1 MNQDPNMNQNQN
13 MMNGQTVMN
22 GMNQGVETV
31 PVQVNPVMDQQ
42 QQPVQMDRDQL
53 TRTQVLNINDVEQT
67 AQQERHNTNIKK
79 LGFFVLAIAVIL
91 ITGGVSYQMLGIG
104 VPEKASPTPTPASTP
119 EPANTPNAI
128 DTTPT
133 GPYCRLEVPQDADGT
148 DKVFTYT
155 LNYEGDVLKGYT
167 KNINITQTEGNAD
180 GVTAVDSFTNEYS
193 AYTSTQFNGYVL
205 GVTPTNNNNLVGVQI
220 DANVDLTTLDQSVLV
235 EPFISN
241 EYIKVEFQLDQP
253 KADVTAYLQG
263 LGYTCV
269 E

>member
-1 MNQDPNMNQNQN
+1 MNQDSNMMNQN
-13 MMNGQTVMN
+13 MVNGQTIMN

-42 QQPVQMDRDQL
+42 QQPVQMDKDQL

-104 VPEKASPTPTPASTP
+104 VPEKATPATTPST
-119 EPANTPNAI
+119 EPTSSPNAI

-133 GPYCRLEVPQDADGT
+133 GPYCRLDIPQDADGT

-155 LNYEGDVLKGYT
+155 LNYEGDLLKGYT
-167 KNINITQTEGNAD
+167 KNINISQTEGNAD
-180 GVTAVDSFTNEYS
+180 GVTTVDNYTSEYS
-193 AYTSTQFNGYVL
+193 SYTSTQFNGYVL

-241 EYIKVEFQLDQP
+241 EYIKVDLQLDQP

>member
-13 MMNGQTVMN
+13 MMNG
-22 GMNQGVETV
+22 MNQGVEAV
-31 PVQVNPVMDQQ
+31 PVQVNPAQMNTVVEGQP
-42 QQPVQMDRDQL
+42 QPVQIDRDQL

-67 AQQERHNTNIKK
+67 AQQEKRNTNIKK
-79 LGFFVLAIAVIL
+79 IGLFILIIAVIL
-91 ITGGVSYQMLGIG
+91 ITGGVSYQLLGIG
-104 VPEKASPTPTPASTP
+104 VPEKETPTPASTP
-119 EPANTPNAI
+119 EPTSTPNAI

-133 GPYCRLEVPQDADGT
+133 GPYCRLEIPQDADGT

-180 GVTAVDSFTNEYS
+180 GVTAVNNFTNEYS

-205 GVTPTNNNNLVGVQI
+205 SVTPSNNNNLSGVQI
-220 DANVDLTTLDQSVLV
+220 EANVDLTVLDQSILV
-235 EPFISN
+235 EPFVSN
-241 EYIKVEFQLDQP
+241 EYIKVDFQLDQP
-253 KADVTAYLQG
+253 KADVVAYLQG

>member
-1 MNQDPNMNQNQN
+1 MNQDPNMMNQN
-13 MMNGQTVMN
+13 MVNGQTIMN

-42 QQPVQMDRDQL
+42 QQPVQMDKDQL

-104 VPEKASPTPTPASTP
+104 VPEKATPATTPST
-119 EPANTPNAI
+119 EPTSSPNAI

-133 GPYCRLEVPQDADGT
+133 GPYCRLDIPQDADGT

-155 LNYEGDVLKGYT
+155 LNYEGDLLKGYT
-167 KNINITQTEGNAD
+167 KNINISQTEGNAD
-180 GVTAVDSFTNEYS
+180 GVTTVDNYTSEYS
-193 AYTSTQFNGYVL
+193 SYTSTQFNGYVL

-241 EYIKVEFQLDQP
+241 DYIKVEFQLDQP

>member
-1 MNQDPNMNQNQN
+1 MNQDPNMMNQSQN
-13 MMNGQTVMN
+13 MVNGQTIMN

-42 QQPVQMDRDQL
+42 QQPVQMDKDQL

-104 VPEKASPTPTPASTP
+104 VPEKATPATTPST
-119 EPANTPNAI
+119 EPTSSPNAI

-133 GPYCRLEVPQDADGT
+133 GPYCRLDIPQDADGT

-155 LNYEGDVLKGYT
+155 
-167 KNINITQTEGNAD
+167 INEF
-180 GVTAVDSFTNEYS
+180 DSFKGNYFNLMPYKIENGKISFIIAFNKDDTNLFFYF
-193 AYTSTQFNGYVL
+193 YNFNLNEGI
-205 GVTPTNNNNLVGVQI
+205 N
-220 DANVDLTTLDQSVLV
+220 
-235 EPFISN
+235 EPKEILFEDMN
-241 EYIKVEFQLDQP
+241 IKNKFLFHFY
-253 KADVTAYLQG
+253 YLFS
-263 LGYTCV
+263 LFNK
-269 E
+269 

>member
-1 MNQDPNMNQNQN
+1 MLFRS
-13 MMNGQTVMN
+13 TIMN

-42 QQPVQMDRDQL
+42 QQPVQMDKDQL

-79 LGFFVLAIAVIL
+79 LGFFVFAIAVIL

-104 VPEKASPTPTPASTP
+104 VPEKATPATTPST
-119 EPANTPNAI
+119 EPTSSPNAI

-133 GPYCRLEVPQDADGT
+133 GPYCRLDIPQDADGT

-155 LNYEGDVLKGYT
+155 LNYEGDLLKGYT
-167 KNINITQTEGNAD
+167 KNINISQTEGNAD
-180 GVTAVDSFTNEYS
+180 GVTTVDNYTSEYS
-193 AYTSTQFNGYVL
+193 SYTSTQFNGYVL

-241 EYIKVEFQLDQP
+241 EYIKVDLQLDQP

>member
-1 MNQDPNMNQNQN
+1 MNQDPNMMNQSQN
-13 MMNGQTVMN
+13 MVNGQTIMN

-42 QQPVQMDRDQL
+42 QQPVQMDKDQL

-79 LGFFVLAIAVIL
+79 LGFFVFAIAVIL

-104 VPEKASPTPTPASTP
+104 VPEKATPATTPST
-119 EPANTPNAI
+119 EPTSSPNAI

-133 GPYCRLEVPQDADGT
+133 GPYCRLDIPQDADGT

-155 LNYEGDVLKGYT
+155 LNYEGDLLKGYT
-167 KNINITQTEGNAD
+167 KNINISQTEGNAD
-180 GVTAVDSFTNEYS
+180 GVTTVDNYTSEYS
-193 AYTSTQFNGYVL
+193 SYTSTQFNGYVL

-241 EYIKVEFQLDQP
+241 EYIKVDLQLDQP

>member
-1 MNQDPNMNQNQN
+1 MNQDPNMMNQN
-13 MMNGQTVMN
+13 MVNGQTIMN

-42 QQPVQMDRDQL
+42 QQPVQMDKDQL

-79 LGFFVLAIAVIL
+79 IGFFVLAIAVIL

-104 VPEKASPTPTPASTP
+104 VPEKATPATTPST
-119 EPANTPNAI
+119 EPTSSPNAI

-133 GPYCRLEVPQDADGT
+133 GPYCRLDIPQDADGT

-155 LNYEGDVLKGYT
+155 LNYEGDLLKGYT
-167 KNINITQTEGNAD
+167 KNINISQTEGNAD
-180 GVTAVDSFTNEYS
+180 GVTTVDNYTSEYS
-193 AYTSTQFNGYVL
+193 SYTSTQFNGYVL

-241 EYIKVEFQLDQP
+241 EYIKVDLQLDQP

>member
-1 MNQDPNMNQNQN
+1 MNQDPNMMNQN
-13 MMNGQTVMN
+13 MVNGQTIMN

-42 QQPVQMDRDQL
+42 QQPVQMDKDQL

-104 VPEKASPTPTPASTP
+104 VPEKATPATTPST
-119 EPANTPNAI
+119 EPTSSPNAI

-133 GPYCRLEVPQDADGT
+133 GPYCRLDIPQDADGT

-155 LNYEGDVLKGYT
+155 LNYEGDLLKGYT
-167 KNINITQTEGNAD
+167 KNINISQTEGNAD
-180 GVTAVDSFTNEYS
+180 GVTTVDNYTSEYS
-193 AYTSTQFNGYVL
+193 SYTSTQFNGYVL

-241 EYIKVEFQLDQP
+241 EYIKVDLQLDQP

>member
-1 MNQDPNMNQNQN
+1 MNQNPNMNQNQN

-31 PVQVNPVMDQQ
+31 PVQVNPVVDQ
-42 QQPVQMDRDQL
+42 QQPVQMDKDQL

-104 VPEKASPTPTPASTP
+104 VPEKENTTPAPTT
-119 EPANTPNAI
+119 EPTSSPNAI

-133 GPYCRLEVPQDADGT
+133 GPYCRLEIQQDADGT
-148 DKVFTYT
+148 DKVFTYA
-155 LNYEGDVLKGYT
+155 LNYDGDLLKGYA
-167 KNINITQTEGNAD
+167 KNINISQTEWNAD
-180 GVTAVDSFTNEYS
+180 GVTSVGNYTSEYS
-193 AYTSTQFNGYVL
+193 SYTSTQFNGYL
-205 GVTPTNNNNLVGVQI
+205 LSVTPTNNNNLTGVQI
-220 DANVDLTTLDQSVLV
+220 ESNVDLTILDQSILV

-241 EYIKVEFQLDQP
+241 EYNKVDFQLDQP
-253 KADVTAYLQG
+253 KADVVAYLQG

>member
-1 MNQDPNMNQNQN
+1 MNQDPNMMNQSQN
-13 MMNGQTVMN
+13 MVNGQTIMN

-42 QQPVQMDRDQL
+42 QQPVQMDKDQL
-53 TRTQVLNINDVEQT
+53 TRTQVLNINDVEQ
-67 AQQERHNTNIKK
+67 RHNTNIKK

-104 VPEKASPTPTPASTP
+104 VPEKATPATTPST
-119 EPANTPNAI
+119 EPTSSPNAI

-133 GPYCRLEVPQDADGT
+133 GPYCRLDIPQDADGT

-155 LNYEGDVLKGYT
+155 LNYEGDLLKGYT
-167 KNINITQTEGNAD
+167 KNINISQTEGNAD
-180 GVTAVDSFTNEYS
+180 GVTTVDNYTSEYS
-193 AYTSTQFNGYVL
+193 SYTSTQFNGYVL

-241 EYIKVEFQLDQP
+241 EYIKVDLQLDQP